1 MVRSGS
7 PHVFYGTED
16 SMLSIRSFLR
26 ALRRPVALLGGA
38 ALVVGLTG
46 CPDPNGSYDDFVVRA
61 GKIPP
66 PPPGECGQT
75 VLSVDGDFFF
85 ALSSQ
90 LAKKKPITFLA
101 KLSTDAGGLSMNL
114 QALEKVDRKTPVGPA
129 VDVGP
134 YPIVDGNFTATL
146 PTLQV
151 PGAANPISP
160 ADIEAQITLVG
171 SVCEDFICGTVEG
184 QVTKPAMIALDPEN
198 SRFTMERVITPG
210 DYPEPPQINCAGDLA
225 DPL

>member
-1 MVRSGS
+1 
-7 PHVFYGTED
+7 
-16 SMLSIRSFLR
+16 MLSIRSFQR
-26 ALRRPVALLGGA
+26 ALRRPAALLGCA
-38 ALVVGLTG
+38 ALVVGLAG
-46 CPDPNGSYDDFVVRA
+46 CPDPNGAYDDFVVRA

-75 VLSVDGDFFF
+75 VLSVNGEFFF

-101 KLSTDAGGLSMNL
+101 QLTTDAGGLSMNL
-114 QALEKVDRKTPVGPA
+114 QPLDKTDRSTPVGPA

-134 YPIVDGNFTATL
+134 YPIVDGRFTAAL
-146 PTLQV
+146 PLLEV

-160 ADIEAQITLVG
+160 ADIKAQITLVG
-171 SVCEDFICGTVEG
+171 SVCADFICGTVEG
-184 QVTKPAMIALDPEN
+184 QVIEPLMIALDPVN

-210 DYPEPPQINCAGDLA
+210 DYPDPPQINCAGDLA
-225 DPL
+225 DPP